1 MNMHIKLP
9 KRGQGSSKAEPVVA
23 SVQVRSSACWSST
36 RGDELLVP
44 RVENLFGVKT
54 FT

>member
-1 MNMHIKLP
+1 MDMHIKLP
-9 KRGQGSSKAEPVVA
+9 KRGQSSSKAGPGVA
-23 SVQVRSSACWSST
+23 GVQVRPSARWIPT
-36 RGDELLVP
+36 RGDDVLVP